1 MLRQL
6 VCSFVLEAAPK
17 IRSRTPRLT
26 LAHCFLTF
34 RFSVLG
40 FMYLMLLLLLHWFL
54 FASHLIFSVWGQG
67 AQNALLGAHY
77 SQTSV

>member
-1 MLRQL
+1 
-6 VCSFVLEAAPK
+6 
-17 IRSRTPRLT
+17 
-26 LAHCFLTF
+26 
-34 RFSVLG
+34 
-40 FMYLMLLLLLHWFL
+40 MYLMLLLLLHWFL